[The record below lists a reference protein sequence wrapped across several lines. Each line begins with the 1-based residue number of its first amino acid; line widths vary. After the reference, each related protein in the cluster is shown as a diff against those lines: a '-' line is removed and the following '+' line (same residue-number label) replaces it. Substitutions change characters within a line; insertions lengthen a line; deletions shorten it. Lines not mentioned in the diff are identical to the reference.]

1 MQQEAVDHIGDSV
14 RLQPFLS
21 RATDYDEILEPL
33 HNRTLFRVASTVA
46 LGSVPAQA
54 LDPATLDPLELPYG
68 AVALPTAAGA
78 GSAVVVF
85 KQPALQG
92 RTDILLL
99 EIPAELTVASPI
111 TARAIDPR
119 RDHAGQIRVRIAMSL
134 LPNDAGALPASYA
147 IVRFAL
153 KPETKALLSKIRYT
167 IRPGD
172 RAGWFELGDDAFP
185 DTLCV
190 HGFPDIATR
199 EQGSA
204 GIRGPSYLMVGL
216 NNGIRSSHFQPHRSR
231 PLEPGERVIYELHI
245 GTFTAQGDF
254 ASAAHRLAGLAG
266 KGVTTLQLMPLDIAS
281 GAPGW
286 TYDQTRTG
294 AVENQ
299 SYGGSRGLIEFV
311 ERAHELGLEV
321 IVDKQYNH
329 EGPEQDS
336 RSQILPRMFTR
347 QTRWGAGLSGNDVPS
362 YPQIVKLI
370 GEELAFWVAHFGI
383 DGFRLDATNRMPWE
397 MHEQIATFGQELA
410 RAAGKP
416 LYLLSEYAESEEPKG
431 RRAPTGHQYADQT
444 GRFLMKLL
452 ELTTA
457 AHVTGLP
464 TEAGSVLRPML
475 KAARRGW
482 WHPGVPSLSDPLR
495 GGERSTTLLWNHDWI
510 GNRFGGERLNQLVT
524 FPVFKTILT
533 WQFLGQW
540 TPFLFMGTERSARTP
555 WFFFTGHQDT
565 TTNNNVSAYYVE
577 HDGKLVLQGGR
588 FHELQAEA
596 EAAGLREAIA
606 FSADGTLAGV
616 DWKAFRE
623 QKDLLGKPYM
633 DPANKETFEAS
644 KLDWSHSS
652 EEQQAVERLF
662 EKLAKVRQSAAVK
675 NEDPRD
681 TQYKAW
687 VQSERIFLLRRRE
700 PGGAE
705 FLAFFNLGSPAVTIE
720 ISPGAIEAA
729 GCGASYLTALHD
741 DRQEDEWSC
750 TGRYSLWL
758 DTNDEQFGGTG
769 AIQPTSFEITSRS
782 RRFQLPGA
790 TALVFSK

>member
-1 MQQEAVDHIGDSV
+1 M
-14 RLQPFLS
+14 
-21 RATDYDEILEPL
+21 
-33 HNRTLFRVASTVA
+33 
-46 LGSVPAQA
+46 
-54 LDPATLDPLELPYG
+54 
-68 AVALPTAAGA
+68 
-78 GSAVVVF
+78 VF
-85 KQPALQG
+85 KQPGLHG

-99 EIPAELTVASPI
+99 EIPAALTVVSPI
-111 TARAIDPR
+111 TAWAPDPR
-119 RDHAGQIRVRIAMSL
+119 REHAGQSRVRIAMSL

-147 IVRFAL
+147 IVRFAINRG
-153 KPETKALLSKIRYT
+153 TKAPLSKIRYT
-167 IRPGD
+167 IRPAD
-172 RAGWFELGDDAFP
+172 RAGWFELGNDAFP
-185 DTLCV
+185 DPLFV

-204 GIRGPSYLMVGL
+204 GIRGPSYLVVGL
-216 NNGIRSSHFQPHRSR
+216 EDGIRSSHFHPHWPR

-245 GTFTAQGDF
+245 GTFTAEGDF
-254 ASAAHRLAGLAG
+254 ASAASRLAGLAS
-266 KGVTTLQLMPLDIAS
+266 KGITTLQLMPVDLAS
-281 GAPGW
+281 GPPGW
-286 TYDQTRTG
+286 TYDQARTG

-321 IVDKQYNH
+321 IIDKQYNH

-336 RSQILPRMFTR
+336 RSQILSRMFTR

-370 GEELAFWVAHFGI
+370 GEELAYWVAHFGV

-452 ELTTA
+452 DLTTA

-464 TEAGSVLRPML
+464 TEDGSMLRPML

-482 WHPGVPSLSDPLR
+482 WYPGVPPLKEALR

-524 FPVFKTILT
+524 FSVFKTILV

-540 TPFLFMGTERSARTP
+540 TPFLFMGTERSAETP
-555 WFFFTGHQDT
+555 WFFFTGHKDT
-565 TTNNNVSAYYVE
+565 TTNNNVSAYYGE
-577 HDGKLVLQGGR
+577 QGGKLILQGGR

-596 EAAGLREAIA
+596 QAAGLKEAIA
-606 FSADGTLAGV
+606 FSADGTLEGV

-623 QKDLLGKPYM
+623 QKDSLGKPYM

-644 KLDWSHSS
+644 KLDWRHLS
-652 EEQQAVERLF
+652 ERQQAVERLF
-662 EKLAKVRQSAAVK
+662 EKVATVRQIPAVK

-687 VQSERIFLLRRRE
+687 AQSECLFLLRRRE
-700 PGGAE
+700 PRGTE
-705 FLAFFNLGSPAVTIE
+705 FLAFFNLGSNAVTIE
-720 ISPGAIEAA
+720 ISPTAIGAL
-729 GCGASYLTALHD
+729 GCGAPYLTALQD
-741 DRQEDEWSC
+741 DQREDEWPWYRAIFALARYEC
-750 TGRYSLWL
+750 GRV
-758 DTNDEQFGGTG
+758 
-769 AIQPTSFEITSRS
+769 
-782 RRFQLPGA
+782 RRARWIAA
-790 TALVFSK
+790 THF

>member
-1 MQQEAVDHIGDSV
+1 MPSED
-14 RLQPFLS
+14 
-21 RATDYDEILEPL
+21 
-33 HNRTLFRVASTVA
+33 TLFRVANPAA
-46 LGSVPAQA
+46 LGRVPVQA
-54 LDPATLDPLELPYG
+54 LSPATPDPLQLPYG
-68 AVALPTAAGA
+68 AIALPSTGHD
-78 GSAVVVF
+78 GGAVVAF
-85 KQPALQG
+85 KQPGIYG

-99 EIPAELTVASPI
+99 ELPAALTVTSPVIALAS
-111 TARAIDPR
+111 DPR
-119 RDHAGQIRVRIAMSL
+119 PRYTGRSRVRIAMSHFAH
-134 LPNDAGALPASYA
+134 DAGALPASFA
-147 IVRFAL
+147 VVRFATPIAL
-153 KPETKALLSKIRYT
+153 ARPLDPDTKALLAEIRYT

-172 RAGWFELGDDAFP
+172 CAGWFELGDEAFP
-185 DTLCV
+185 DALFV

-204 GIRGPSYLMVGL
+204 GIRGPSYLVMGL
-216 NNGIRSSHFQPHRSR
+216 EDGIRSSHFQPHRSR

-254 ASAAHRLAGLAG
+254 VSAATRLENLAG
-266 KGVTTLQLMPLDIAS
+266 KGITTLQLMPVDIAT

-299 SYGGSRGLIEFV
+299 SYGGSKGLIEFV

-410 RAAGKP
+410 RAVGKP

-482 WHPGVPSLSDPLR
+482 WHPGVPSLKDPLR

-524 FPVFKTILT
+524 FPVFKTILA

-540 TPFLFMGTERSARTP
+540 TPFVFMGTERNARTP
-555 WFFFTGHQDT
+555 WFFFTGHRDT
-565 TTNNNVSAYYVE
+565 ATNNNVSAYYAE
-577 HDGKLVLQGGR
+577 QDGKLVLQGGR

-596 EAAGLREAIA
+596 QAAGLREAIA

-623 QKDLLGKPYM
+623 QKDSLGRRYM

-662 EKLAKVRQSAAVK
+662 EKLAKAAPVRRGEKRRPAGHAVQSMGPKRAHLPSAA
-675 NEDPRD
+675 PR
-681 TQYKAW
+681 TW
-687 VQSERIFLLRRRE
+687 RRGVPRVFQ
-700 PGGAE
+700 PGV
-705 FLAFFNLGSPAVTIE
+705 P
-720 ISPGAIEAA
+720 
-729 GCGASYLTALHD
+729 CRDH
-741 DRQEDEWSC
+741 
-750 TGRYSLWL
+750 
-758 DTNDEQFGGTG
+758 
-769 AIQPTSFEITSRS
+769 
-782 RRFQLPGA
+782 
-790 TALVFSK
+790 